1 MAVVVYLRVVL
12 HLGMVMAVLMRLMQL
27 PFFYNGTHG
36 IARRVLSGKFWSN
49 LSIGYRQQEL
59 PLHPWIGRWVL
70 VWWFLLNPG
79 RLAVQLA
86 WYRVPLLLAWQ

>member
-1 MAVVVYLRVVL
+1 MVVVVAALHLRLVL
-12 HLGMVMAVLMRLMQL
+12 HLGMVIAVLMRLMQL

-49 LSIGYRQQEL
+49 LSIGYCQQEL
-59 PLHPWIGRWVL
+59 PLHQWIRRWVL
-70 VWWFLLNPG
+70 VWWFLLHPG

-86 WYRVPLLLAWQ
+86 W